1 MRGQRRFCRVTFCLI
16 VLALAPQ
23 WATAKDGKT
32 KYQFGIASGGLERVL
47 EDVREQTGF
56 DVLYSY
62 DLIDVDGV
70 NAVSGTYTIGEAL
83 ELMLQDTDLSGSL
96 TESGM
101 IVITRNEGRAEMRS
115 QKVQMKQKTLK
126 RSLLASVAA
135 FLMGGTGANAQ
146 DEKAESADTV
156 VVTGSRIARTGFDTA
171 TPTVVISSEEITNTG
186 LEDLGII
193 LMQKPQIGIG
203 LASGNDNFNRDIGS
217 SFINLRGLGTNRTL
231 VLVDGRRRVS
241 GSREGSQVDLSSI
254 PPGMIEN
261 IEIITGGASAVYGA
275 DAVSG
280 VVNIKLKEDFEGLE
294 VTARGGISQR
304 GDAETYSVYLNGGG
318 SFADGNGH
326 ASFGASI
333 QGVERLANVERD
345 FAFGPGRIAFI
356 FNPADTGPNDGI
368 ADLIPASDPKAI
380 GIPYQLGFYD
390 SAARQ
395 RYIYDGGIIAIPQ
408 EECFGASNNICTTP
422 YGYDR
427 RERTLRTP
435 RNVFSAMSN
444 VSYEITPDVR
454 FKAGFDFAY
463 SETDTNGQSF
473 FDARIPIARDNP
485 FLPADLATY
494 MDDNGLTTLSV
505 GTLHDERLG
514 NRQYNNSRYN
524 YTASV
529 GFEGTLA
536 DRFDWELFYQYG
548 RRTQNYSIG
557 NTRIE
562 ERWLHT
568 LDPVVVDGQIVCADE
583 DARAAGCVPIN
594 LFNGQ
599 PVSDADKAYFL
610 YSFQRNVENTQSL
623 AGFQV
628 TGPLVAL
635 PAGPLSVALGGEYR
649 RDKLDARDDGLAARG
664 ELYRTDNGAQP
675 ASAAID
681 VLEGFV
687 EVVAPVLSDQMLAE
701 SLEVEG
707 AVRFSDY
714 SSIGSTLAWK
724 LGASWAPIE
733 DIRFRVTRSKSV
745 RAPNIIEAFG
755 PQSNA
760 SASVGTDPC
769 DVTRINDSA
778 TREANC
784 RALGI
789 PVGWIDPVA
798 GFSRTSFRGGN
809 PDLTEEVSNSL
820 TVGAIVTPSIVP
832 GLRLSADFWTI
843 DIEDA
848 VQLPSARKI
857 VDNCVDSASL
867 DNAFCPLITRGGFVG
882 FDDPYVISRTD
893 LRQINIGALTAK
905 GIDVSAAY
913 GFDMA
918 SLSSQF
924 SGDMNLSL
932 DVVHLMELEE
942 LVDPLDPSSL
952 QIEDGESDDP
962 SWRANASATYTLDEL
977 NVTWNTRYVGSSVI
991 DRQRIERFGD
1001 LRNDARFYHDLVMSY
1016 ELPSQLN
1023 IQFGINNLFD
1033 TKPPSVPGASLGIF
1047 NGQLYD
1053 NIGRNFFLS
1062 VNKAF

>member
-1 MRGQRRFCRVTFCLI
+1 MAGIL
-16 VLALAPQ
+16 LALPFFCAANAFAQ
-23 WATAKDGKT
+23 DGERRYSFNVEANT
-32 KYQFGIASGGLERVL
+32 LGQALESFVDLTEAQLIYPEELADEDGIKSVVGRYTIEEALDTLLHDTEFSGGLTRSGVIFIS
-47 EDVREQTGF
+47 VRNQVKQENRGT
-56 DVLYSY
+56 
-62 DLIDVDGV
+62 
-70 NAVSGTYTIGEAL
+70 NVSKI
-83 ELMLQDTDLSGSL
+83 S
-96 TESGM
+96 
-101 IVITRNEGRAEMRS
+101 
-115 QKVQMKQKTLK
+115 KKTVK
-126 RSLLASVAA
+126 HSLLSSVAA
-135 FLMGGTGANAQ
+135 VFSTTAIAEAQ
-146 DEKAESADTV
+146 DTVADSEDTV
-156 VVTGSRIARTGFDTA
+156 IVTGSRIARTGFDTA

-454 FKAGFDFAY
+454 FKTGFDFAY

-610 YSFQRNVENTQSL
+610 IF
-623 AGFQV
+623 
-628 TGPLVAL
+628 
-635 PAGPLSVALGGEYR
+635 
-649 RDKLDARDDGLAARG
+649 
-664 ELYRTDNGAQP
+664 
-675 ASAAID
+675 
-681 VLEGFV
+681 
-687 EVVAPVLSDQMLAE
+687 
-701 SLEVEG
+701 
-707 AVRFSDY
+707 
-714 SSIGSTLAWK
+714 
-724 LGASWAPIE
+724 
-733 DIRFRVTRSKSV
+733 
-745 RAPNIIEAFG
+745 
-755 PQSNA
+755 
-760 SASVGTDPC
+760 
-769 DVTRINDSA
+769 
-778 TREANC
+778 
-784 RALGI
+784 
-789 PVGWIDPVA
+789 
-798 GFSRTSFRGGN
+798 
-809 PDLTEEVSNSL
+809 
-820 TVGAIVTPSIVP
+820 
-832 GLRLSADFWTI
+832 
-843 DIEDA
+843 
-848 VQLPSARKI
+848 
-857 VDNCVDSASL
+857 
-867 DNAFCPLITRGGFVG
+867 
-882 FDDPYVISRTD
+882 
-893 LRQINIGALTAK
+893 
-905 GIDVSAAY
+905 VSA
-913 GFDMA
+913 
-918 SLSSQF
+918 QC
-924 SGDMNLSL
+924 
-932 DVVHLMELEE
+932 
-942 LVDPLDPSSL
+942 
-952 QIEDGESDDP
+952 
-962 SWRANASATYTLDEL
+962 
-977 NVTWNTRYVGSSVI
+977 
-991 DRQRIERFGD
+991 
-1001 LRNDARFYHDLVMSY
+1001 
-1016 ELPSQLN
+1016 
-1023 IQFGINNLFD
+1023 
-1033 TKPPSVPGASLGIF
+1033 
-1047 NGQLYD
+1047 
-1053 NIGRNFFLS
+1053 
-1062 VNKAF
+1062 

>member
-1 MRGQRRFCRVTFCLI
+1 MAGIL
-16 VLALAPQ
+16 LALPFFCAANAFAQ
-23 WATAKDGKT
+23 DGERRYSFNVEANT
-32 KYQFGIASGGLERVL
+32 LGQALESFVDLTEAQLIYPEELADEDGIKSVVGRYTIEEALDTLLHDTEFSGGLTRSGVIFIS
-47 EDVREQTGF
+47 VRNQVKQENRGT
-56 DVLYSY
+56 
-62 DLIDVDGV
+62 
-70 NAVSGTYTIGEAL
+70 NVSKI
-83 ELMLQDTDLSGSL
+83 S
-96 TESGM
+96 
-101 IVITRNEGRAEMRS
+101 
-115 QKVQMKQKTLK
+115 KKTVK
-126 RSLLASVAA
+126 HSLLSSVAA
-135 FLMGGTGANAQ
+135 VFSTTAIAEAQ
-146 DEKAESADTV
+146 DTAADSEDTV
-156 VVTGSRIARTGFDTA
+156 IVTGSRIARSGFDTA
-171 TPTVVISSEEITNTG
+171 TPTVVISSEEITQTG
-186 LEDLGII
+186 LEDLGSI
-193 LMQKPQIGIG
+193 LMQKPQIGVG
-203 LASGNDNFNRDIGS
+203 LAPGNDTFNRDIGS

-241 GSREGSQVDLSSI
+241 GSREGSQVDLSAF
-254 PPGMIEN
+254 PPGMIESV
-261 IEIITGGASAVYGA
+261 EIITGGASAVYGA

-280 VVNIKLKEDFEGLE
+280 VVNIKLKDDFEGLE

-318 SFADGNGH
+318 SFADGKGH

-333 QGVERLANVERD
+333 QGVEILRFTQRD
-345 FAFGPGRIAFI
+345 FAYPNRIRFVG
-356 FNPADTGPNDGI
+356 NPANTGPNDGI
-368 ADLIPASDPKAI
+368 ADFIPAVANSVS
-380 GIPYQLGFYD
+380 IPYEVGFYD

-395 RYIYDGGIIAIPQ
+395 RYVYDGGIIAIPQ
-408 EECFGASNNICTTP
+408 EGCYGSTNSVCVSP
-422 YGYDR
+422 YGHDS
-427 RERTLRTP
+427 RERLLRTP

-444 VSYEITPDVR
+444 LSYEVAPDVR

-463 SETDTNGQSF
+463 SETQANGQGF
-473 FDARIPIARDNP
+473 FDSRIPIARDNP

-494 MDDNGLTTLSV
+494 MDDNGLTTLTV
-505 GTLHDERLG
+505 GTNQHLRLG
-514 NRQYNNSRYN
+514 TRQFSNERYN

-529 GFEGTLA
+529 GFDGTLA

-548 RRTQNYSIG
+548 RRTQNFARH

-583 DARAAGCVPIN
+583 DARAAGCVPTN

-599 PVSDADKAYFL
+599 PVSDADKAYFA
-610 YSFQRNVENTQSL
+610 YSLQRNVENTQSL

-664 ELYRTDNGAQP
+664 ELYRTDNGGQP

-687 EVVAPVLSDQMLAE
+687 EVVAPVLADQMLAE

-755 PQSNA
+755 PQTNSNTGIG
-760 SASVGTDPC
+760 SDPC
-769 DVTRINDSA
+769 DAANISESA

-789 PVGWIDPVA
+789 PVGWVDPA
-798 GFSRTSFRGGN
+798 DTLARTSFQGGN

-848 VQLPSARKI
+848 VQTLRTRT
-857 VDNCVDSASL
+857 VVENCVDADSL
-867 DNAFCPLITRGGFVG
+867 DNAFCSLITRGGFVG
-882 FDDPYVISRTD
+882 INDPYVISRVD
-893 LRQINIGALTAK
+893 QRQINVGELTAK

-913 GFDMA
+913 GFEMA
-918 SLSSQF
+918 SLSGKF
-924 SGDMNLSL
+924 KGDMDLSL

-952 QIEDGESDDP
+952 LIEDGEADDP
-962 SWRANASATYTLDEL
+962 SWRARASATYTLDDL
-977 NVTWNTRYVGSSVI
+977 IVTWNTRYVGSSVF
-991 DRQRIERFGD
+991 DRQRIERFGV
-1001 LRNDARFYHDLVMSY
+1001 LHNDARFYHDLVMSY

-1023 IQFGINNLFD
+1023 LQFGINNLFD
-1033 TKPPSVPGASLGIF
+1033 TKPPRVPGVSEGIS
-1047 NGQLYD
+1047 NGVFYD

>member
-1 MRGQRRFCRVTFCLI
+1 MAGIL
-16 VLALAPQ
+16 LALPFFCAANAYAQDSERRYSFNVEANTLGQALESFVDLTEAQLIYPEEL
-23 WATAKDGKT
+23 ADEDGIKSVVGRYT
-32 KYQFGIASGGLERVL
+32 IEEALDTLLHDTEFSGGLTRSGVIFIS
-47 EDVREQTGF
+47 VRNQVKQENRGT
-56 DVLYSY
+56 
-62 DLIDVDGV
+62 
-70 NAVSGTYTIGEAL
+70 NVSKI
-83 ELMLQDTDLSGSL
+83 S
-96 TESGM
+96 
-101 IVITRNEGRAEMRS
+101 
-115 QKVQMKQKTLK
+115 KKTVK
-126 RSLLASVAA
+126 HSLLSSVAA
-135 FLMGGTGANAQ
+135 VFSTTAIAEAQ
-146 DEKAESADTV
+146 DTAADSEDTV
-156 VVTGSRIARTGFDTA
+156 IVTGSRIARSGFDTA
-171 TPTVVISSEEITNTG
+171 TPTVVISSEEILNTG
-186 LEDLGII
+186 LEDLGAI

-203 LASGNDNFNRDIGS
+203 LGGTNDTFSRDNGS
-217 SFINLRGLGTNRTL
+217 SFINLRGLGSNRTL

-241 GSREGSQVDLSSI
+241 GSREGSQVDLSAF
-254 PPGMIEN
+254 PPGMIESV
-261 IEIITGGASAVYGA
+261 EIITGGASAVYGA

-280 VVNIKLKEDFEGLE
+280 VVNIKLKDDFEGLE

-304 GDAETYSVYLNGGG
+304 GDAETYSVYVNGGG
-318 SFADGNGH
+318 SFADDKGH

-333 QGVERLANVERD
+333 QGVEQLNFTQRD
-345 FAFGPGRIAFI
+345 FAHGSSRPGFVV
-356 FNPADTGPNDGI
+356 NPANTGSSDGI
-368 ADLIPASDPKAI
+368 PDRIIVLGPKAVS
-380 GIPYQLGFYD
+380 IPYELAFYD
-390 SAARQ
+390 SATRQ

-408 EECFGASNNICTTP
+408 EDCYGSTNSACVGP

-427 RERTLRTP
+427 RERTLQTP

-444 VSYEITPDVR
+444 ISYEITPDVR
-454 FKAGFDFAY
+454 FKAGIDFAY
-463 SETDTNGQSF
+463 SETNTNGQSF
-473 FDARIPIARDNP
+473 FDSRIPIARDNP

-494 MDDNGLTTLSV
+494 MDDNGLTTLTV
-505 GTLHDERLG
+505 GTLQDERLG
-514 NRQYNNSRYN
+514 NKQYGNSRYN

-529 GFEGTLA
+529 GFDGTIA
-536 DRFDWELFYQYG
+536 ERFDWELFYQFG
-548 RRTQNYSIG
+548 RRTQDFSIG

-599 PVSDADKAYFL
+599 PMSEADKAYFSYAL
-610 YSFQRNVENTQSL
+610 QRNVENTQSL

-675 ASAAID
+675 VSAAID

-755 PQSNA
+755 PQTIRSTGIGGA
-760 SASVGTDPC
+760 DPC
-769 DVTRINDSA
+769 DISNISESA

-789 PVGWIDPVA
+789 PVGWIDPA
-798 GFSRTSFRGGN
+798 ITLARTSFRGGN

-832 GLRLSADFWTI
+832 GLRLSADFWSI
-843 DIEDA
+843 DIEGA
-848 VQLPSARKI
+848 VQLPNSQTI
-857 VDNCVDSASL
+857 VENCVDSASL
-867 DNAFCPLITRGGFVG
+867 DNAFCSLITRGGFVG
-882 FDDPYVISRTD
+882 INDPYVISRVD
-893 LRQINIGALTAK
+893 LRQINVGALTAK

-962 SWRANASATYTLDEL
+962 SWRARASATYTLDDL
-977 NVTWNTRYVGSSVI
+977 RVTWNARYVGNSVVN
-991 DRQRIERFGD
+991 RQGNERFLGSD
-1001 LRNDARFYHDLVMSY
+1001 YDSRIYHDLVMSY

-1023 IQFGINNLFD
+1023 VQFGINNLFD
-1033 TKPPSVPGASLGIF
+1033 TTPPPVPGVLDGTG
-1047 NGQLYD
+1047 NGGFYD

>member
-1 MRGQRRFCRVTFCLI
+1 MAGIL
-16 VLALAPQ
+16 LALPFFCAANAYAQDSERRYSFNVEANTLGQALESFVDLTEAQLIYPEEL
-23 WATAKDGKT
+23 ADEDGIKSVVGRYT
-32 KYQFGIASGGLERVL
+32 IEEALDTLLHDTEFSGGLTRSGVIFIS
-47 EDVREQTGF
+47 VRNQVKQENRGT
-56 DVLYSY
+56 
-62 DLIDVDGV
+62 
-70 NAVSGTYTIGEAL
+70 NVSKI
-83 ELMLQDTDLSGSL
+83 S
-96 TESGM
+96 
-101 IVITRNEGRAEMRS
+101 
-115 QKVQMKQKTLK
+115 KKTVK
-126 RSLLASVAA
+126 HSLLSSVAA
-135 FLMGGTGANAQ
+135 VFSTTAIAEAQ
-146 DEKAESADTV
+146 DTAADSEDTV
-156 VVTGSRIARTGFDTA
+156 IVTGSRIARSGFDTA
-171 TPTVVISSEEITNTG
+171 TPTVVISSEEITQTG
-186 LEDLGII
+186 LEDLGSI
-193 LMQKPQIGIG
+193 LMQKPQIGVG
-203 LASGNDNFNRDIGS
+203 LAPGNDTFNRDIGS

-241 GSREGSQVDLSSI
+241 GSREGSQVDLSAF
-254 PPGMIEN
+254 PPGMIESV
-261 IEIITGGASAVYGA
+261 EIITGGASAVYGA

-280 VVNIKLKEDFEGLE
+280 VVNIKLKDDFEGLE

-318 SFADGNGH
+318 SFADGKGH

-333 QGVERLANVERD
+333 QGVEILRFTQRD
-345 FAFGPGRIAFI
+345 FAYGPGRLRYVS
-356 FNPADTGPNDGI
+356 NPDNTGSSDGI
-368 ADLIPASDPKAI
+368 ADFIVVSNANSVS
-380 GIPYQLGFYD
+380 IPYEVGFYD

-395 RYIYDGGIIAIPQ
+395 RYVYDGGIIAIPQ
-408 EECFGASNNICTTP
+408 EDCHNSTNNVCVSP
-422 YGYDR
+422 YGHDS
-427 RERTLRTP
+427 RERLLRTP

-444 VSYEITPDVR
+444 LSYEVAPDVR

-463 SETDTNGQSF
+463 SETQANGQGF
-473 FDARIPIARDNP
+473 FDSRIPIARDNP

-494 MDDNGLTTLSV
+494 MDDNGLTTLTV
-505 GTLHDERLG
+505 GTNQHLRLG
-514 NRQYNNSRYN
+514 TRQFSNERYN

-529 GFEGTLA
+529 GFDGTLA

-548 RRTQNYSIG
+548 RRTQNFARH

-583 DARAAGCVPIN
+583 DARAAGCVPTN

-599 PVSDADKAYFL
+599 PVSDADKAYFA
-610 YSFQRNVENTQSL
+610 YSLQRDVENTQSL

-664 ELYRTDNGAQP
+664 ELYRTDNGGQP

-687 EVVAPVLSDQMLAE
+687 EVVAPVLSDQMLVE

-755 PQSNA
+755 PQTNSNTGIG
-760 SASVGTDPC
+760 SDPC
-769 DVTRINDSA
+769 DAANISDSA

-789 PVGWIDPVA
+789 PVGWVDPA
-798 GFSRTSFRGGN
+798 DTLARTSFQGGN

-848 VQLPSARKI
+848 VQTLRPRT
-857 VDNCVDSASL
+857 VVENCVDADSL
-867 DNAFCPLITRGGFVG
+867 DNAFCSLITRGGFVG
-882 FDDPYVISRTD
+882 INDPYVISRVD
-893 LRQINIGALTAK
+893 QRQINVGELTAK

-913 GFDMA
+913 GFEMA
-918 SLSSQF
+918 NLSSQF
-924 SGDMNLSL
+924 KGDMDLSL

-952 QIEDGESDDP
+952 LIEDGEADDP
-962 SWRANASATYTLDEL
+962 SWRARASATYTLDEL
-977 NVTWNTRYVGSSVI
+977 SVVWNTRFVGSSVV
-991 DRQRIERFGD
+991 DRQRAERFGFG
-1001 LRNDARFYHDLVMSY
+1001 RNDARFYHDLVMSY
-1016 ELPSQLN
+1016 ELPSQMK

-1033 TKPPSVPGASLGIF
+1033 TTPPRLPFVAAGISTGVF
-1047 NGQLYD
+1047 YD